1 MKDIEPILSLLEE
14 LFIEKI
20 PQYIERINKETND
33 GIILKA
39 FENKKLFDTCNKLP
53 CFKISFEKAECTE
66 KDRLLEVDVYS
77 FFFEIKCC
85 NTNNNKIIELLRYA
99 KAIDSMLQ
107 NEEMPDNILDIKI
120 IKIEKIIAT
129 LEIKTE

>member
-14 LFIEKI
+14 LFIEKL
-20 PQYIERINKETND
+20 PLYIEKINKEAND
-33 GIILKA
+33 GIMLKA
-39 FENKKLFDTCNKLP
+39 FENKKLFETCNKLP
-53 CFKISFEKAECTE
+53 CFKFSFEKAECTE
-66 KDRLLEVDVYS
+66 KDRILEIDVYR
-77 FFFEIKCC
+77 FCFEIKYC

-99 KAIDSMLQ
+99 KAIDNMLQ

-120 IKIEKIIAT
+120 IKIEKNIAT